1 MVVEVIPSDAEWFD
15 AQLDMQNDGRNAV
28 WDVWCGM
35 ECAGAVGSVMCILYL
50 NVAMCMVECGHVKWC
65 ADTVVESRDLR

>member
-1 MVVEVIPSDAEWFD
+1 MKCCDAMWNGVVHGECGGVLMQDGNVVVEVIPSDAEWFD

-35 ECAGAVGSVMCILYL
+35 ECVL
-50 NVAMCMVECGHVKWC
+50 W
-65 ADTVVESRDLR
+65 VV

>member
-1 MVVEVIPSDAEWFD
+1 MQDVNVVVEVIPSDAEWFD

-35 ECAGAVGSVMCILYL
+35 ECVL
-50 NVAMCMVECGHVKWC
+50 W
-65 ADTVVESRDLR
+65 VV

>member
-1 MVVEVIPSDAEWFD
+1 MVVEVIPSDVEWFD

-35 ECAGAVGSVMCILYL
+35 KCVL
-50 NVAMCMVECGHVKWC
+50 W
-65 ADTVVESRDLR
+65 VV